1 MKLVRYLSTTLAE
14 SLISLIVTPSGP
26 VTLLALSD
34 LIILFIF
41 SLEAGSKSKLRE
53 SGKTFSVMVATLG

>member
-14 SLISLIVTPSGP
+14 SSISLIVTPSGP
-26 VTLLALSD
+26 VTLLALSN

-41 SLEAGSKSKLRE
+41 SLEAGSKAKLRK